1 MKFINPSVE
10 YLPQPSGIQG
20 IWHQIATATRVCYQS
35 QAREG
40 ESDEDFVK
48 RVLFKP
54 ALIEGDLS
62 DLKNCKFNILKLHGG
77 CLEQGTVYLT
87 NTPYI
92 NKEGE
97 ERLQLPAS
105 AYTILNYNPYTK
117 TYVDSRGYTYFTT
130 NVRVLVENDI
140 IECLDHAVEPTIYH
154 YRRYGFRVITDIGVT
169 REFNRHRS
177 SMSICE
183 ESTRYCDYTKDK
195 FSGELTF
202 IKPAWWKQD
211 NTMNPM
217 LASFQEAEQM
227 YQRLRKH
234 GWKPEQARQIL
245 PLGLKTEAIYTAFVS
260 DWKHFLALRSSKAV
274 SGAPH
279 PNIRLIA
286 DKIAQIAEEQDLWQI
301 W

>member
-10 YLPQPSGIQG
+10 YLPQPSGLEG
-20 IWHQIATATRVCYQS
+20 VWHQIAIATRVCYQS
-35 QAREG
+35 QARGG

-62 DLKNCKFNILKLHGG
+62 DLKNCKFNMLKLHGG
-77 CLEQGTVYLT
+77 CLEHGTVYLT
-87 NTPYI
+87 VDL
-92 NKEGE
+92 KESD
-97 ERLQLPAS
+97 LMLPPAF
-105 AYTILNYNPYTK
+105 ALLMNNPYTK
-117 TYVDSRGYTYFTT
+117 HYISGKGDIHVYFTT

-140 IECLDHAVEPTIYH
+140 MECLDHVVEPAMYH

-183 ESTRYCDYTKDK
+183 ESTRYCDYTKGK
-195 FSGELTF
+195 FDGELTF
-202 IKPAWWKQD
+202 ITPAWMKLPSDKLSDTEVLYLNILHKTEGIYKQ
-211 NTMNPM
+211 
-217 LASFQEAEQM
+217 
-227 YQRLRKH
+227 LRKQ

-245 PLGLKTEAIYTAFVS
+245 PLGLKTEAVYTAFVS

-286 DKIAQIAEEQDLWQI
+286 DKIAQTAEEQDLWQV
-301 W
+301 